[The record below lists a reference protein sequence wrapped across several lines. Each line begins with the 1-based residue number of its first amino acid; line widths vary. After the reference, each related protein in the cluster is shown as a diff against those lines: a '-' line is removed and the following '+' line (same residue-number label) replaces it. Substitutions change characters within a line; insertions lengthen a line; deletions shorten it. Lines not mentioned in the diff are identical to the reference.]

1 MGTILVPALIAV
13 HVGIHHL
20 TVDLFA
26 VAVDR
31 IDHLTPYVDIL
42 LLTAQ
47 QQRIAEARQAEM
59 VRVSAGHSSRL
70 RHFHRKSPSVASPIP
85 LAVAGAADRSIQA
98 NISRDNAVVLQR
110 ALTPGLSVF

>member
-59 VRVSAGHSSRL
+59 VRVSAGHSARL
-70 RHFHRKSPSVASPIP
+70 RHFHRKAHP
-85 LAVAGAADRSIQA
+85 
-98 NISRDNAVVLQR
+98 
-110 ALTPGLSVF
+110 